1 MLSCYLSL
9 RYRTEAKLMGKEDDE
24 FRLGYVDFEMSKKNL
39 YVYVYVCWFS
49 R

>member
-1 MLSCYLSL
+1 MLSYYLSL

-24 FRLGYVDFEMSKKNL
+24 FRLGHVDSEMSKKNL
-39 YVYVYVCWFS
+39 CVYVCVCWFS